1 MQIFDDAWPVHIAQ
15 RAKVNFTWITTQKQH
30 LEEHIGVI
38 KQPIHEVH
46 ASLFFW
52 LFFSQD
58 EDVNDYD
65 NKIRFPVTVK
75 FEADVEITG
84 YVQWTKFCWRYSCKF
99 KYVDRQKIVVA
110 QNTYMSLLFISRMP
124 NMCAIPQLVSA
135 PLNPIPNCWAFRRRV
150 RTLLYGH
157 HLISFL
163 PTVFFVSGEIP
174 YVVSK
179 INQLIEDNGEV
190 FLVQSIET

>member
-1 MQIFDDAWPVHIAQ
+1 MQIFDDAWPVHITQ
-15 RAKVNFTWITTQKQH
+15 RAKVNFTWITTQKRH
-30 LEEHIGVI
+30 LEEHNGVI

-46 ASLFFW
+46 ASLFYW

-99 KYVDRQKIVVA
+99 K
-110 QNTYMSLLFISRMP
+110 
-124 NMCAIPQLVSA
+124 
-135 PLNPIPNCWAFRRRV
+135 
-150 RTLLYGH
+150 
-157 HLISFL
+157 
-163 PTVFFVSGEIP
+163 
-174 YVVSK
+174 
-179 INQLIEDNGEV
+179 
-190 FLVQSIET
+190 

>member
-15 RAKVNFTWITTQKQH
+15 RAKVNFTWITTQKRH
-30 LEEHIGVI
+30 LEEHTGVI

-110 QNTYMSLLFISRMP
+110 QNIYISLLFISRMP
-124 NMCAIPQLVSA
+124 NVCNSTIGFGSFKSYT
-135 PLNPIPNCWAFRRRV
+135 I
-150 RTLLYGH
+150 LL
-157 HLISFL
+157 S
-163 PTVFFVSGEIP
+163 V
-174 YVVSK
+174 
-179 INQLIEDNGEV
+179 
-190 FLVQSIET
+190 